1 MLASPLLLQD
11 PGEGVTF
18 FIALASPST
27 RRLLLKLR
35 ERTDA
40 NKAGVG
46 LRVSLRVSDEL
57 DLSKGLCALP
67 ILLACALDEGSG

>member
-1 MLASPLLLQD
+1 M
-11 PGEGVTF
+11 
-18 FIALASPST
+18 
-27 RRLLLKLR
+27 LKLR

-40 NKAGVG
+40 NKGGVG